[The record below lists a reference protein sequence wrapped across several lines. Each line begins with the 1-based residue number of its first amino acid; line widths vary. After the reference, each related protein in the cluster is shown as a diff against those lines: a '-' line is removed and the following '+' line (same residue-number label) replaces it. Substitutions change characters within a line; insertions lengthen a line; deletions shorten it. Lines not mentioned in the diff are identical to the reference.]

1 MTRDDA
7 SRKMR
12 DDALDTIRASAERKM
27 NDTRLDPLRRPGPR
41 KLIAL
46 AVLAIAIS
54 TAWAFS
60 SEGGWSL
67 ILLALVIAGWFLL
80 QAINRG
86 FMDFPDELVDERIRS
101 LRNDTYRES
110 YIWLGAVL
118 SINALAALF
127 LYAGGR
133 TLDLGLTPYGH
144 AMGLFWVMAVLPGV
158 VFALKVREI

>member
-1 MTRDDA
+1 MTRDEA
-7 SRKMR
+7 SQKMR
-12 DDALDTIRASAERKM
+12 ADALDSIRDSAEAKM
-27 NDTRLDPLRRPGPR
+27 NDTRLDPLRRPFPR
-41 KLIAL
+41 KAIAL
-46 AVLAIAIS
+46 GVLAVAVA

-60 SEGGWSL
+60 SEGGGSL
-67 ILLALVIAGWFLL
+67 ILLALVLAGWFLL

-86 FMDFPDELVDERIRS
+86 FMDFPDEFVDERIQA

-118 SINALAALF
+118 AVNALAALF